1 MSTLPTRDPDRQE
14 SLGSIPVPVPVS
26 SVSSEPAASL
36 SLPTISLPP
45 RSPQR
50 ETWLRRWRYTT
61 DATVTVLAVVS
72 TVAVLIPLVA
82 VLGYLIFK
90 GASSLNLAFFTKIP
104 APVGQAGG
112 GMANAI
118 VGSAVVLGIA
128 SSMGIPLGIG
138 AGVFLAEY
146 GRNSLFGNVVRFT
159 ADVLNGVPSIVMGI
173 AAYSLIVARQ
183 HHFSAFAG
191 GVALAIMMV
200 PTITRTTEE
209 MLATVPSSLRE
220 AALALGVPK
229 WKTIL
234 AVSLR
239 TASPGII
246 TGCMLAFAR
255 VAGETAPLL
264 FTALGNQFWSLRTDQ
279 PIAALPLQI
288 FVYAE
293 SPYDEWHR
301 LAWAGALVL
310 IVLIMVSVTLVRIF
324 ANRGVLKG
332 GR

>member
-1 MSTLPTRDPDRQE
+1 MSTVPTRGE
-14 SLGSIPVPVPVS
+14 SLVPIAVPPPS
-26 SVSSEPAASL
+26 SSL
-36 SLPTISLPP
+36 APGTPGPPTLPTISLPP
-45 RSPQR
+45 RSPR
-50 ETWLRRWRYTT
+50 TEAWLKRRRFLV
-61 DATVTVLAVVS
+61 DHSVTAIAILSTLLVLV
-72 TVAVLIPLVA
+72 PLVA
-82 VLGYLIFK
+82 ILGYLIFK
-90 GASSLNLAFFTKIP
+90 GASSLNLAFFTHVP
-104 APVGQAGG
+104 APVGESGG

-128 SSMGIPLGIG
+128 SVIGVPLGIG
-138 AGVFLAEY
+138 AGIYLAEY
-146 GRNSLFGNVVRFT
+146 GRGGHFGNIVRFT

-173 AAYSLIVARQ
+173 SAYSLIVARQ

-220 AALALGVPK
+220 AAFGLGVPK
-229 WKTIL
+229 WRTIL
-234 AVSLR
+234 SISLR

-264 FTALGNQFWSLRTDQ
+264 FTALGNQFWSAKLNQ

-310 IVLIMVSVTLVRIF
+310 IVLIMVSVTLVRIY
-324 ANRGVLKG
+324 ANRGALKG
-332 GR
+332 GQ

>member
-1 MSTLPTRDPDRQE
+1 MSATPTG
-14 SLGSIPVPVPVS
+14 GSGPVGSTAVPTPLATMHTPS
-26 SVSSEPAASL
+26 GMPPSVPS
-36 SLPTISLPP
+36 ISLPP
-45 RSPQR
+45 RSPQT
-50 ETWLRRWRYTT
+50 ESWLRRRRTT
-61 DATVTVLAVVS
+61 MDLLVPGVAILSTAVVL
-72 TVAVLIPLVA
+72 VPLVA
-82 VLGYLIFK
+82 ILGYLIIK
-90 GASSLNLAFFTKIP
+90 GASSLNWAFFTHVP
-104 APVGQAGG
+104 APVGQPGG

-118 VGSAVVLGIA
+118 AGSAVVLGIA
-128 SSMGIPLGIG
+128 SAMGVPLGIG

-146 GRNSLFGNVVRFT
+146 GRGGMFGNVVRFT

-173 AAYSLIVARQ
+173 AAYALIVARQ

-220 AALALGVPK
+220 AAFGLGVPK
-229 WKTIL
+229 WRTVLSI
-234 AVSLR
+234 SLR

-264 FTALGNQFWSLRTDQ
+264 FTALGNQFWSMRTNQ

-324 ANRGVLKG
+324 ANRGALKG